1 LNTFIESLRTRE
13 AGYRGQPRARALAE
27 ISTANPFATATID
40 LASASQAKM
49 RYPRD
54 LQRMDMGA
62 RACGHEVCGQP
73 PAPWAR
79 AVTGEAHIAT
89 RIGATIF
96 ISMLKSPAQIFA
108 SLCKEASRNGITFS
122 ITASAACSGNR

>member
-49 RYPRD
+49 PYPRD
-54 LQRMDMGA
+54 LQRMYMD
-62 RACGHEVCGQP
+62 R
-73 PAPWAR
+73 
-79 AVTGEAHIAT
+79 
-89 RIGATIF
+89 
-96 ISMLKSPAQIFA
+96 
-108 SLCKEASRNGITFS
+108 
-122 ITASAACSGNR
+122 